1 MNTNEYIYPPEG
13 RRGQVKNICLT
24 VIPAFLVFFCGLLMM
39 LCALFIEGRNRADIA
54 VQVTDSSKEETT
66 TDAESLQTALMGD
79 AEYYVIKED
88 EDGYISVYLS
98 DGKLYR
104 QLDIL
109 AYTLPMSDRAKLEIG
124 IMVKSDSE
132 LDSYIDGFSG

>member
-1 MNTNEYIYPPEG
+1 
-13 RRGQVKNICLT
+13 
-24 VIPAFLVFFCGLLMM
+24 
-39 LCALFIEGRNRADIA
+39 
-54 VQVTDSSKEETT
+54 
-66 TDAESLQTALMGD
+66 MGD